1 MSCLFRC
8 VALLLVLAPLAKAQ
22 EYPRRELNPR
32 ELAQNLLPVPT
43 ADLDYTDLGE
53 ALYQLYL
60 HPLNLNVCT
69 RDELAATYVLNER
82 QLTSLIEYRSHYGP
96 LVSLYEL
103 QAVPGLDL
111 GTIYRLLPF
120 VEIPGA
126 GRERVGAE
134 RNSYLLLRYE
144 QDLEAKKGYQTG
156 EPNKS
161 GVYPQRYLGGVAH
174 PYVRLKQYLPR
185 EAEWGFTLEN
195 DPGEPLRFDSKTR
208 RYGVDFISAH
218 ALLRNRGRWKGLA
231 LGDYQLQ
238 FGQGLVMAG
247 GFFLGKGSET
257 VLTARRSHLGIRP
270 YTSALEWGFLRGA
283 AATYAVGRWE
293 LTPFFSRLRRDAN
306 LDDDPND
313 DLDPAGS
320 LQTSGLHRT
329 PNEIANKGA
338 AVQKDLGLNV
348 RWREK
353 SARLSVGFTAV
364 YTTFDVRI
372 QKSDAAYNRYE
383 FAGTRNLVL
392 GLNGDYLWRNAHF
405 FGEIARSRSG
415 GVGAVGGLLTSLNRR
430 LDASLVF
437 RHYTRDFHSFHAKAF
452 GENSRN
458 SNETG
463 LFVGLKYT
471 PRPTWLLSGYLD
483 VFRFPEWKYLVD
495 APSRG
500 AGSLLRLA
508 YTPRKTSQIFG
519 QFVEEHKEKNV
530 PDRLQKQNEVLPT
543 TRRYAVLGFDHAS
556 RRWLS
561 LSTRAFYSAFR
572 FRGFAPSQ
580 GWGLVQDASVS
591 VKNLTLSGRVAYFS
605 TDDYDS
611 RFYSYEPDV
620 LYAFSLPAYYNEG
633 FRNFLL
639 LQIRLSRALDAW
651 IRLARTDYLHQ
662 SSVGSG
668 LDEIE
673 ASHRTEVK
681 AQVRWRF

>member
-1 MSCLFRC
+1 
-8 VALLLVLAPLAKAQ
+8 
-22 EYPRRELNPR
+22 
-32 ELAQNLLPVPT
+32 
-43 ADLDYTDLGE
+43 
-53 ALYQLYL
+53 
-60 HPLNLNVCT
+60 
-69 RDELAATYVLNER
+69 
-82 QLTSLIEYRSHYGP
+82 
-96 LVSLYEL
+96 
-103 QAVPGLDL
+103 
-111 GTIYRLLPF
+111 
-120 VEIPGA
+120 
-126 GRERVGAE
+126 
-134 RNSYLLLRYE
+134 
-144 QDLEAKKGYQTG
+144 
-156 EPNKS
+156 
-161 GVYPQRYLGGVAH
+161 PQRYLGGAAH

-185 EAEWGFTLEN
+185 EVEWGFTLEN
-195 DPGEPLRFDSKTR
+195 DPGEQLIFDSKTR

-218 ALLRNRGRWKGLA
+218 ALLRNRGRWKALA

-283 AATYAVGRWE
+283 AATYQAGRWE

-306 LDDDPND
+306 LDDDPID

-329 PNEIANKGA
+329 PNEIADKGVV
-338 AVQKDLGLNV
+338 VQKDLGMNV
-348 RWREK
+348 LWRGA
-353 SARLSVGFTAV
+353 SHLFVGFTTL

-372 QKSDAAYNRYE
+372 QKSDAEYNRYE
-383 FAGTRNLVL
+383 FAGTRNLVV
-392 GLNGDYLWRNAHF
+392 GMNGDYLWRNAHF
-405 FGEIARSRSG
+405 FGELARSSSG
-415 GVGAVGGLLTSLNRR
+415 GVGAVAGVLTSLNRR

-437 RHYTRDFHSFHAKAF
+437 RHYGRNFHSFHAKAF

-458 SNETG
+458 TNETG
-463 LFVGLKYT
+463 LFVGLKYA
-471 PRPTWLLSGYLD
+471 PRPGWLLSGYVD

-500 AGSLLRLA
+500 AGGLLRLA
-508 YTPRKTSQIFG
+508 YTPRKTTQVFW

-530 PDRLQKQNEVLPT
+530 PDRLQKQNEVVPT
-543 TRRYAVLGFDHAS
+543 TRRYAVLGFDHAP
-556 RRWLS
+556 RRWFS
-561 LSTRAFYSAFR
+561 LSTRGFYSAFR

-662 SSVGSG
+662 STVGSG